1 MKFKKIAVIICRSI
15 LEKKKENEC
24 GNQITYF
31 WRTCLK
37 SIFQNVNVLAA
48 TMAILTIFVKVLVMK
63 SIFQNVNVLA
73 ATMVILKILIN
84 VLVMKNMSEINF
96 SKCKCPVG

>member
-48 TMAILTIFVKVLVMK
+48 TTAILTIFGK
-63 SIFQNVNVLA
+63 
-73 ATMVILKILIN
+73 
-84 VLVMKNMSEINF
+84 VLVMKNMSEIHF
-96 SKCKCPVG
+96 SKCNCPGGYVGDPHNFYQCSGHGVHV

>member
-1 MKFKKIAVIICRSI
+1 MKFKKIAVIICHSI

-37 SIFQNVNVLAA
+37 SIFQNVNVLVP
-48 TMAILTIFVKVLVMK
+48 TMAILNK
-63 SIFQNVNVLA
+63 SRVNQGTVEGEIA
-73 ATMVILKILIN
+73 CLI
-84 VLVMKNMSEINF
+84 
-96 SKCKCPVG
+96 